1 MTVEK
6 RPAFEPPATLIR
18 PQPVPPTMHR
28 PAATL
33 FGAVLVVSRVLAG
46 VVWLISLAVSWRQLV
61 ADELDI
67 TIDSVS
73 DEEASNIV
81 LAVILI
87 GGAIVLAVELVLG
100 VFVYLGS
107 NWARITVMVFAT
119 LSVSLAGI
127 DYVTGE
133 TEISLRTTLFTLALD
148 ILVLLA
154 LSSRNARAYARRPR
168 GSRGTRSPNGTPSP

>member
-1 MTVEK
+1 VTVEK

-28 PAATL
+28 PAATA
-33 FGAVLVVSRVLAG
+33 FGALLVLARVLAG
-46 VVWLISLAVSWRQLV
+46 VVWLISLAVSWNQLLTE
-61 ADELDI
+61 DLEI

-87 GGAIVLAVELVLG
+87 AGAIVLAVELVLA
-100 VFVYLGS
+100 VLVYLGS
-107 NWARITVMVFAT
+107 NWARITVMIFAT
-119 LSVSLAGI
+119 LSVSLAAI
-127 DYVTGE
+127 DYFTGE
-133 TEISLRTTLFTLALD
+133 EEISLRTTLFTLALD

-154 LSSRNARAYARRPR
+154 LSSRNASAYARRPR
-168 GSRGTRSPNGTPSP
+168 PRKGR

>member
-6 RPAFEPPATLIR
+6 RPAFEPPSALAR

-28 PAATL
+28 PAATA
-33 FGAVLVVSRVLAG
+33 FGAVLVVLRVLAG
-46 VVWLISLAVSWRQLV
+46 VIWLISLAMSWPRLV
-61 ADELDI
+61 AEELEI
-67 TIDSVS
+67 TIDSVPS
-73 DEEASNIV
+73 EEASNIV

-87 GGAIVLAVELVLG
+87 GGAIVLAVELVLA
-100 VFVYLGS
+100 VLIYLGS

-119 LSVSLAGI
+119 LSVSLAAV
-127 DYVTGE
+127 DYFTGE

-154 LSSRNARAYARRPR
+154 LSSRNSRAYARRPR
-168 GSRGTRSPNGTPSP
+168 PKRR